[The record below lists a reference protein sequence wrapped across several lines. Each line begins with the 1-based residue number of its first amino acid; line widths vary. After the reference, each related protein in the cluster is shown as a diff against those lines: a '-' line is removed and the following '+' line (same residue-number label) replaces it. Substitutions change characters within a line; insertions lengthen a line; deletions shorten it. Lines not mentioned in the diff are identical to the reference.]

1 MALPPDTKSIVLF
14 AHGTGSSRLSPRNR
28 YVAKVLNEAGMGTL
42 LFDLLTPKED
52 QIYETRFNISLL
64 TERLSLVSQWLL
76 RQSQTKSLAVGF
88 FGASTGAA
96 AALEASISLKNPKI
110 KAIVSRGGRPDLALA
125 ILPKV
130 TAPTLLIVG
139 EADFGVIELNQKAYA
154 ALECKKKLAIVPH
167 ATHLFEEPGTLEE
180 VARLAQE
187 WFLTYLPAN

>member
-1 MALPPDTKSIVLF
+1 MLKPFEQQIKISLETITLDGILALPPDTKSIVLF

-139 EADFGVIELNQKAYA
+139 EADFFFIL
-154 ALECKKKLAIVPH
+154 
-167 ATHLFEEPGTLEE
+167 
-180 VARLAQE
+180 
-187 WFLTYLPAN
+187 